1 MRSLA
6 PYLHNHTR
14 EDIMSDRSNAQALA
28 LLLRESEL
36 TRQTIAPV
44 RYDVMFADAAD
55 GAKLA
60 YAVQQINVD
69 ARVAA
74 GERIVGRKIGLT
86 SPAVQRQ
93 LGVAQ
98 PDFGAL
104 FASMAYGHSEQIPL
118 AQLIQPKVEAEIA
131 LVLERD
137 LTHEKHTYAD
147 LMRATA
153 YAVAAIEVVDSRIEG
168 WNIRFIDT
176 VADNASSARFVLGS
190 RPVLLR
196 DVDLAACA
204 MTLSKESDV
213 LSRGHGAACLGNPL
227 NAAAWLADRMV
238 QLGTPLRAGDVVM
251 TGALGPM
258 VAVTGPATFAA
269 QIEGLGSVRASFS
282 E

>member
-1 MRSLA
+1 MTL
-6 PYLHNHTR
+6 TQ
-14 EDIMSDRSNAQALA
+14 RSNAEALA
-28 LLLRESEL
+28 LRLRESER
-36 TRQTIAPV
+36 TRQTIAPL
-44 RYDVMFADAAD
+44 RDDERFTHLNPATAAGFA
-55 GAKLA
+55 
-60 YAVQQINVD
+60 YMVQQINVE

-93 LGVAQ
+93 LGVDQ

-104 FASMAYGHSEQIPL
+104 FASMAYGDNQPIALGE
-118 AQLIQPKVEAEIA
+118 LIQPKVEAEIA
-131 LVLERD
+131 LVLEHD

-147 LMRATA
+147 LIRATA

-168 WNIRFIDT
+168 WNIRFVDT

-204 MTLSKESDV
+204 MTLSNDAET
-213 LSRGHGAACLGNPL
+213 LSRGNGAACLGNPL
-227 NAAAWLADRMV
+227 NAAVWLADRMQ
-238 QLGTPLRAGDVVM
+238 QLGTPLRAGDVLM

-258 VAVTGPATFAA
+258 VAVTRSGTFSA
-269 QIEGLGSVRASFS
+269 QIEGLGSVRAIFS
-282 E
+282 A

>member
-1 MRSLA
+1 M
-6 PYLHNHTR
+6 NTQ
-14 EDIMSDRSNAQALA
+14 SNIDALA
-28 LLLRESEL
+28 LRLRESER
-36 TRQTIAPV
+36 TRVTIAPLRDDARFV
-44 RYDVMFADAAD
+44 ELPNPADAEQ
-55 GAKLA
+55 LA
-60 YAVQQINVD
+60 YAVQQANVA

-93 LGVAQ
+93 LGVDQ

-104 FASMAYGHSEQIPL
+104 FASMAYGDSQPIPL
-118 AQLIQPKVEAEIA
+118 GELIQPKVEAEIA
-131 LVLERD
+131 LVLEHD
-137 LTHEKHTYAD
+137 LLHERHTYAD

-168 WNIRFIDT
+168 WNIRFVDT

-204 MTLSKESDV
+204 MTLSNDAEV
-213 LSRGHGAACLGNPL
+213 LSRGNGAACLGNPL

-238 QLGTPLRAGDVVM
+238 RLGTPLRAGDVLM

-258 VAVTGPATFAA
+258 VAVRQPGTFSA
-269 QIEGLGSVRASFS
+269 QIDGLGSVRATFS
-282 E
+282 A